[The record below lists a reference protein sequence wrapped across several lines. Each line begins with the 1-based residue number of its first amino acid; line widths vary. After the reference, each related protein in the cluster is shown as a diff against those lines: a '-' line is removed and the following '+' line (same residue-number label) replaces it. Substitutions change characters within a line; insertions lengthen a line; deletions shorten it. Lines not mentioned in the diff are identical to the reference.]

1 MKIETWAIGETSFDH
16 LEEGIGMYSQRIERL
31 SPSYAAQIIPDVKQ
45 AKNLS
50 ESQLKS
56 KEAEAILKKLDK
68 NDFLV
73 LLDENGQQFTSRQF
87 AEKLDFWQQQQ
98 GKKIVFLIGG
108 AFGFDEEVYERANAK
123 VALSKL
129 TFSHQLV
136 RLIWAEQLYRALAIL
151 NNLPYHHD

>member
-1 MKIETWAIGETSFDH
+1 MKIETWAIGETSFAH
-16 LEEGIGMYSQRIERL
+16 LEEGIAMYIQRVERL
-31 SPSYAAQIIPDVKQ
+31 LPSYSVQIIPDIKQ
-45 AKNLS
+45 AKNLG

-56 KEAEAILKKLDK
+56 KEAEAVLKKLDK

-73 LLDENGQQFTSRQF
+73 LLDENGQTFSSRQF
-87 AEKLDFWQQQQ
+87 AEKLDFWQQQSS
-98 GKKIVFLIGG
+98 KKIVFLIGG
-108 AFGFDEEVYERANAK
+108 AFGFDEEIYKRANAE

-136 RLIWAEQLYRALAIL
+136 RLIWAEQLYRAFAIL

>member
-1 MKIETWAIGETSFDH
+1 MKIETWAIGETAFEH
-16 LEEGIGMYSQRIERL
+16 LEEGIAMYSQRIERL
-31 SPSYAAQIIPDVKQ
+31 LPSYAAQIIPDVKQ

-68 NDFLV
+68 NDILV

-108 AFGFDEEVYERANAK
+108 AFGFDEEIYERANAK